1 MQKPAMI
8 SLIMALFV
16 LIVPVKASA
25 EESANG
31 GKEKGMENRHAMELF
46 IGNTHDDGEDGATI
60 GLSYEY
66 RLNQLFGIG
75 GLAEY
80 AGMDIRE
87 GAVLVPI
94 FWHPYKE
101 WRFVGAP
108 GMEFDKDEDDVSFIF
123 RVGTAYEFEIHER
136 WSMTP
141 EVNVDFVDRSP
152 VFVYGLSFGYKF

>member
-1 MQKPAMI
+1 MQKSAMI
-8 SLIMALFV
+8 SLIMVLFV

-80 AGMDIRE
+80 AGMENRE
-87 GAVLVPI
+87 WVALVPI

-152 VFVYGLSFGYKF
+152 VFVYGFSFGYKF